1 MFCHEIIT
9 FALRMPQSR
18 GRMSRESDFDKLFRD
33 YYEMLYRFVH
43 QFISGEDDCH
53 DIVTAVYEDAWR
65 NAAAL
70 DLATARGYLFSIAR
84 NRTIDFL
91 RRQRKH
97 SAYVAYAATMSERY
111 ASADRLAERQH
122 REAVVASVLHT
133 IGPPASDVLRACYV
147 DGKKYKEVAAE
158 MGMSVAS
165 VKKHMV
171 KALKMIREI
180 KKTLKQ

>member
-1 MFCHEIIT
+1 
-9 FALRMPQSR
+9 
-18 GRMSRESDFDKLFRD
+18 MSRESDFDKLFRD

-70 DLATARGYLFSIAR
+70 DLATARSYLFSIAR

-133 IGPPASDVLRACYV
+133 IGPPTSDVLRACYIE
-147 DGKKYKEVAAE
+147 GKKYKEVASE

-165 VKKHMV
+165 VKKHIV
-171 KALKMIREI
+171 KALKIIREI